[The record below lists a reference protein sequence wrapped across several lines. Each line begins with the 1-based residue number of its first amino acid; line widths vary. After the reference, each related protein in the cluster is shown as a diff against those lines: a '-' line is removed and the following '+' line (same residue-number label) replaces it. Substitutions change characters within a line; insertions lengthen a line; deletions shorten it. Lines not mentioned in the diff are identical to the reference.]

1 MLSTLQGSEK
11 DQSVRAVTQDAGVPR
26 SLVFAES
33 QTKKL
38 LHYSLDGNLEVVGG
52 IGLSLIRLGTISS
65 NNIKS
70 ALKTFF

>member
-1 MLSTLQGSEK
+1 MLSTLQGTEK
-11 DQSVRAVTQDAGVPR
+11 DQSVRVVTQDAGVPR
-26 SLVFAES
+26 SHVFAES